1 VSAKLFD
8 ALLLVAGAV
17 FAAEGLAGVADCF
30 AGHTEGFCCG
40 LITPGEP
47 KASCPLAMADAQ
59 TNLIVS
65 QGYVLTCYVF
75 CIYKDFCDGLESVSV
90 LIIYFTTCC
99 IITGLFISLKKHCE
113 NVSEKEPI
121 FADEGA
127 TVRALLKNKNA
138 EKYV

>member
-1 VSAKLFD
+1 VDKY
-8 ALLLVAGAV
+8 G
-17 FAAEGLAGVADCF
+17 
-30 AGHTEGFCCG
+30 
-40 LITPGEP
+40 
-47 KASCPLAMADAQ
+47 
-59 TNLIVS
+59 N
-65 QGYVLTCYVF
+65 YVRKGNDSLQAFVVT
-75 CIYKDFCDGLESVSV
+75 
-90 LIIYFTTCC
+90 TTCC

>member
-1 VSAKLFD
+1 MRNK
-8 ALLLVAGAV
+8 
-17 FAAEGLAGVADCF
+17 E
-30 AGHTEGFCCG
+30 
-40 LITPGEP
+40 IT
-47 KASCPLAMADAQ
+47 
-59 TNLIVS
+59 T
-65 QGYVLTCYVF
+65 Y
-75 CIYKDFCDGLESVSV
+75 
-90 LIIYFTTCC
+90 C

>member
-1 VSAKLFD
+1 VGIREYINKLNNFYIQ
-8 ALLLVAGAV
+8 VR
-17 FAAEGLAGVADCF
+17 
-30 AGHTEGFCCG
+30 
-40 LITPGEP
+40 P
-47 KASCPLAMADAQ
+47 KERRKSYLRYLWL
-59 TNLIVS
+59 NLNKTKTGINHLKNS
-65 QGYVLTCYVF
+65 ISTT
-75 CIYKDFCDGLESVSV
+75 
-90 LIIYFTTCC
+90 TTCC